1 MKQRDRCLPTPQV
14 FFGVSSCK
22 ETSKK
27 KCQDPAGLATQ
38 SFLAMHEIMTKHGK
52 RPATVA
58 PRDVWST
65 APQLLRQLVIRDSI
79 SVFFILLIVPSTVHE
94 AAVGSFFR
102 TLCVVRVLSER
113 V

>member
-1 MKQRDRCLPTPQV
+1 MKQRDRYLPTPQV

-27 KCQDPAGLATQ
+27 KCQDPAGLATP

-58 PRDVWST
+58 PRVVW
-65 APQLLRQLVIRDSI
+65 
-79 SVFFILLIVPSTVHE
+79 
-94 AAVGSFFR
+94 
-102 TLCVVRVLSER
+102 
-113 V
+113 